1 MTFCS
6 SHVSGGAVVSAAFA
20 DGLLAVPV
28 CELHQVQHPD
38 RHADLDVA
46 LPDGAAEAMDAVAGR
61 TSGNI
66 RLGLSA
72 ALAFPVARVAVIPA
86 NVHGVPLALSIPAV
100 CVGRGDMEPR
110 RRLVRD
116 LEFQPAPALCPLEP
130 EFRDSHQLARC
141 GVA

>member
-1 MTFCS
+1 MHY
-6 SHVSGGAVVSAAFA
+6 HVNEDVCIGCGLCAETCPEVFSLRDNGFAEAAPGPVPESAQ
-20 DGLLAVPV
+20 
-28 CELHQVQHPD
+28 ET
-38 RHADLDVA
+38 
-46 LPDGAAEAMDAVAGR
+46 AAEAMDAAAGR

-72 ALAFPVARVAVIPA
+72 ALAFPVTRVAVIPA
-86 NVHGVPLALSIPAV
+86 NVHGVPLALSVPAV
-100 CVGRGDMEPR
+100 CVSRGDTETR
-110 RRLVRD
+110 CRLVRD